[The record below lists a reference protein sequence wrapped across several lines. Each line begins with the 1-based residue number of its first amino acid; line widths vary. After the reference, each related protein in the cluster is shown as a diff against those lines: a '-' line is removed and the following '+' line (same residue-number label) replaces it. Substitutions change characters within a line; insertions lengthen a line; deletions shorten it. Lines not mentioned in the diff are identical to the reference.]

1 MAENVIDADLCDI
14 EWSEDGQEANWS
26 IIPGC
31 KTVGIPEV
39 TPTYKDRTS
48 LDSPGRSKE
57 YGVGMDDSSEVT
69 LSCFYSAALYS
80 QAAAYKAARKL
91 VYFRVKLPPAE
102 GQSTGDIFAYR
113 AYVSPSMPS
122 TDQDGDLMTDLKLKP
137 SGVLSWTEG
146 AAA

>member
-1 MAENVIDADLCDI
+1 MAQNVIDADLCDI
-14 EWSEDGQEANWS
+14 EWSEDGQEANWL
-26 IIPGC
+26 IITGC

-57 YGVGMDDSSEVT
+57 YGVGMEELGDLT
-69 LSCFYSAALYS
+69 LNCFYSTALYS
-80 QAAAYKAARKL
+80 KARAYKAAGKL
-91 VYFRVKLPPAE
+91 VYFRVKLPAAE
-102 GQSTGDIFAYR
+102 GQSTGDIFQYMAH
-113 AYVSPSMPS
+113 VNPSVPAV
-122 TDQDGDLMTDLKLKP
+122 DQDGDLMTDLRLKP